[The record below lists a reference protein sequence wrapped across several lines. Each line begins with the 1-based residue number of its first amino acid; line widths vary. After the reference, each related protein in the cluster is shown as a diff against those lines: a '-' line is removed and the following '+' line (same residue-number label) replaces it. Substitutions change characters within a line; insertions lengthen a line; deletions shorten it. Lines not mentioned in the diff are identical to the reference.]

1 MGDDEHDKIAWEVYC
16 ACRVSDT
23 LYALNPFLTQQNFY
37 SQQLRALALVAVLA
51 RKLAPGKRNVCIVGA
66 GIAGRT
72 LAAGFASLG
81 ASVRLIEARRTPF
94 ERYRNAA
101 HRELHPNIIFWPAQ
115 HPTPAT
121 ALPFLNWA
129 QATADEVVE
138 DIQKEWA
145 SGFANK
151 VSLIHDQV
159 TAVHHDA
166 AGITMDLKNGEPIEA
181 DLAVL
186 ATGFK
191 AERGFGTLDSPS
203 YWSPNAVADES
214 RAILVSGSGDG
225 GLIDVLS
232 PILGTR
238 VTRAAHMLAVALSDS
253 PLKEDVEKVEAERT
267 SKMIAGTRDSEDP
280 CDFYRRVQFAQE
292 TQDRLSSLAGSDEH
306 LSSRKITLLYQS
318 VSPYS
323 FTAAPINKLLLAYF
337 SNGPRKYVKS
347 VKGELRNGAGRH
359 MMASEDGDSEPVDPP
374 SSFDRVIVRHGAE
387 PAAADLLTRAEL
399 ASLKVKAVEHSAAA
413 DVKDYDKTIF
423 RWTKDGMRKSGVRLE
438 VMTRA
443 IHRTLNHVASAYDLI
458 ILNSIIVDECFTNGR
473 PIKIQLGADDRKKA
487 EQLRLFPLRMGPT
500 TVRIGSVNIHRNR
513 PLDDEA

>member
-1 MGDDEHDKIAWEVYC
+1 MGDSEHDKLASEVER
-16 ACRVSDT
+16 ACRISDT

-37 SQQLRALALVAVLA
+37 SQQLRALALVAALA
-51 RKLAPGKRNVCIVGA
+51 KQLSPGKRNVCVVGA

-129 QATADEVVE
+129 QATADKVVE
-138 DIQKEWA
+138 DLEKEWA
-145 SGFANK
+145 NGFADK
-151 VSLIHDQV
+151 VSLIHDRA
-159 TAVHHDA
+159 TAVRHDA
-166 AGITMDLKNGEPIEA
+166 NGITVELENGEPIEA

-191 AERGFGTLDSPS
+191 AERSFGTLPSPS
-203 YWSPNAVADES
+203 YWSPNAVADEGNT
-214 RAILVSGSGDG
+214 ILVSGSGDG

-253 PLKEDVEKVEAERT
+253 PLKEDVAKVEAERT
-267 SKMIAGTRDSEDP
+267 SRMIAGTRDSEDP
-280 CDFYRRVQFAQE
+280 CAFYRKVQFAQE
-292 TQDRLSSLAGSDEH
+292 TEDKLSVLAGSHEH
-306 LSSRKITLLYQS
+306 LSSREITLLYQS

-347 VKGELRNGAGRH
+347 VKGELRNGGGQH
-359 MMASEDGDSEPVDPP
+359 MMASNDGASEPLDPP
-374 SSFDRVIVRHGAE
+374 CAFDRVIVRHGAE
-387 PAAADLLTRAEL
+387 PAAADLLTPAEL
-399 ASLKVKAVEHSAAA
+399 TSLKEKAVEHSAAA
-413 DVKDYDKTIF
+413 DVKDYDQTIF

-438 VMTRA
+438 VMRRA
-443 IHRTLNHVASAYDLI
+443 IHRQLNHVASAYDLI
-458 ILNSIIVDECFTNGR
+458 IKRSIILDECFTNAR
-473 PIKIQLGADDRKKA
+473 PIRIELDADDRKKA
-487 EQLRLFPLRMGPT
+487 EQLRLFPLRLGPT
-500 TVRIGSVNIHRNR
+500 TVKVGPVNIHRNR
-513 PLDDEA
+513 PPDDEA